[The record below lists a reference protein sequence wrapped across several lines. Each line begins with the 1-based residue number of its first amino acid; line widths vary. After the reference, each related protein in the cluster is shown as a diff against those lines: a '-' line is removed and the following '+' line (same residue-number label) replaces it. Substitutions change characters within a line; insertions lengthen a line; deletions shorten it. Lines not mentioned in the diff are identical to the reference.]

1 MPLPLHFRVQG
12 PRGVVRVEL
21 VADGL
26 AFRGETA
33 PRPDLAVH
41 VWDALVQ
48 TFALDEMPAVH
59 VYLGERE
66 ATRRITEARAAL
78 QVRLRGR

>member
-1 MPLPLHFRVQG
+1 MPLPLRFRVQG

-26 AFRGETA
+26 AFSGETT

-59 VYLGERE
+59 AYLGERE
-66 ATRRITEARAAL
+66 AARRVTEARAAL